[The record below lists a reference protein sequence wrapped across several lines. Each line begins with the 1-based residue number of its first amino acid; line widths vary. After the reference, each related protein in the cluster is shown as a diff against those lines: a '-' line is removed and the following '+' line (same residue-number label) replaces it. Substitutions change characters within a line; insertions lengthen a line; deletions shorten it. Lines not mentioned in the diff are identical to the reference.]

1 MTPKNRIILAALA
14 IALTTLSL
22 NAKWIQRWQEIDDA
36 QKRVNESPSD
46 TIFPNGDIRSVAC
59 SADGKTLFVVCADGW
74 KWKLDDSLFTP
85 AQGGGRQIKVKF
97 KTAIFKSTDGGAT
110 WEFLVLKDD

>member
-22 NAKWIQRWQEIDDA
+22 NAKWIKGWQEIDDA

-74 KWKLDDSLFTP
+74 KLNYSMFTP
-85 AQGGGRQIKVKF
+85 AQGGRGEKVKF

-110 WEFLVLKDD
+110 WEFLVLKGD